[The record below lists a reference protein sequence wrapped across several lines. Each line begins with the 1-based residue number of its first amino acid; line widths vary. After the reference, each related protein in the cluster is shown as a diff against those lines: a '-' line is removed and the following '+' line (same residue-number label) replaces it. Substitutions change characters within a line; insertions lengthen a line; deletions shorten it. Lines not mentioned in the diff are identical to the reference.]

1 MSSEMER
8 GGGPP
13 RRISIESVPAL
24 KTLQSTLLVGGGI
37 GGAVCAIGL
46 VMNPEQFVR
55 SFLPAY
61 MWLLSIALGS
71 LGLAMVHQ
79 VSGGAWGVVIRR
91 ILGAATRTLPLMTVL
106 FIPIALG
113 LHALYPWADAAHVA
127 EDPILQWKQA
137 YLNTPFFLARATIY
151 FAVWNVIA
159 ILLNKWSLEQD
170 ATGDPTIPRKMQ
182 MLSAGGLLGYGLTI
196 TFASFDWLMSLEP
209 HWYST
214 IYGVLIMGGQALSA
228 MAFSIVVLAWLARR
242 APFNELITANHF
254 HDLGNLMMGFTMLW
268 TYFGFS
274 QYLII
279 WAANIPEET
288 EWYLHRTGH
297 GWQYMAL
304 VLVVFHFAVPFMV
317 LLHRAIKRN
326 AAMVSKVAMLILV
339 MRFVDLYWLSAPAF
353 AHGGEPHLH
362 WLDIALPI
370 SLAAIWLG
378 YFVYQLRGRALLPLY
393 DPEFREALKHVRIA

>member
-1 MSSEMER
+1 
-8 GGGPP
+8 
-13 RRISIESVPAL
+13 
-24 KTLQSTLLVGGGI
+24 
-37 GGAVCAIGL
+37 
-46 VMNPEQFVR
+46 
-55 SFLPAY
+55 
-61 MWLLSIALGS
+61 
-71 LGLAMVHQ
+71 
-79 VSGGAWGVVIRR
+79 
-91 ILGAATRTLPLMTVL
+91 
-106 FIPIALG
+106 
-113 LHALYPWADAAHVA
+113 
-127 EDPILQWKQA
+127 
-137 YLNTPFFLARATIY
+137 
-151 FAVWNVIA
+151 
-159 ILLNKWSLEQD
+159 
-170 ATGDPTIPRKMQ
+170 
-182 MLSAGGLLGYGLTI
+182 
-196 TFASFDWLMSLEP
+196 MSLEP
-209 HWYST
+209 HWFST

-297 GWQYMAL
+297 GWQYIAL
-304 VLVVFHFAVPFMV
+304 ALVVFHFAVPFMV

-326 AAMVSKVAMLILV
+326 AAMVSKVAALILV

-353 AHGGEPHLH
+353 AHGGEPHVH
-362 WLDIALPI
+362 WLDVALPI

>member
-1 MSSEMER
+1 MNVRLNHIGEEL
-8 GGGPP
+8 
-13 RRISIESVPAL
+13 VPEL
-24 KTLQSTLLVGGGI
+24 KNLQSKLLIAGGVGA
-37 GGAVCAIGL
+37 AVCAIGL
-46 VMNPEQFVR
+46 VMNPAQFVR
-55 SFLPAY
+55 SFLSAY
-61 MWLLSIALGS
+61 VWLLSVTLGS
-71 LGLAMVHQ
+71 LALVMVHQ

-91 ILGAATRTLPLMTVL
+91 ILGAATRTLPLLTIL

-113 LHALYPWADAAHVA
+113 LHSLYPWVDAAHVA
-127 EDPILQWKQA
+127 DDPILQWKQP
-137 YLNTPFFLARATIY
+137 YLNVPFFLARAAIY
-151 FAVWNVIA
+151 FAAWNVIA
-159 ILLNKWSLEQD
+159 YLLNKWSVEQD
-170 ATGDPTIPRKMQ
+170 ETGDPAISRNW
-182 MLSAGGLLGYGLTI
+182 
-196 TFASFDWLMSLEP
+196 F
-209 HWYST
+209 ST
-214 IYGVLIMGGQALSA
+214 IYGVLIMGGQALTA
-228 MAFSIVVLAWLARR
+228 IAFSIVVLAWLARR
-242 APFNELITANHF
+242 APLNDLITANHF

-326 AAMVSKVAMLILV
+326 AAMVSKVAALILV

-353 AHGGEPHLH
+353 AHGGEPHIH
-362 WLDIALPI
+362 WLDVALPI

-378 YFVYQLRGRALLPLY
+378 YFVYQLRGRALLPFH
-393 DPEFREALKHVRIA
+393 DPEFREALKHVRIARQPG